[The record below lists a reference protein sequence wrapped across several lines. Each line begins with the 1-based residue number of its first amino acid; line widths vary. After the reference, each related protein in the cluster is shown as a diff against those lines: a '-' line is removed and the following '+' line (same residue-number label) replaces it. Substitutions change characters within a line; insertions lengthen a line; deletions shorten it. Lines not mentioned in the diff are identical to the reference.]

1 MEHEI
6 RKHMHNILAET
17 TNRKKSVWKRLGEI
31 MIEVIII
38 VFAVSFAVFME
49 RQREVHHE
57 EKEVKEFLTGLKTDL
72 KNDIKEMEE
81 DKLVYKDQAKWMNY
95 FGKEEKI
102 NQDSLRRHEWL
113 LWNNTHLLVN
123 NGRYEG
129 FKSSGKI
136 NTIENTELRNN
147 ILDLYQEIIIGLT
160 NNTSGYNELKKDL
173 QRKINYARKHA
184 GQQNDNLAEV
194 LQEQEIKNYCIRL
207 QFTGESVR
215 RYDSAISRSQ
225 RIIELI
231 DSEYPEK

>member
-1 MEHEI
+1 
-6 RKHMHNILAET
+6 MHNILAET
-17 TNRKKSVWKRLGEI
+17 ANRKKSVWKRLGEI
-31 MIEVIII
+31 MVEMIII

-49 RQREVHHE
+49 RQRELHHE
-57 EKEVKEFLTGLKTDL
+57 ENEVKEFLIGLKTDL
-72 KNDIKEMEE
+72 KNDIAEMEE
-81 DKLVYKDQAKWMNY
+81 DKDSYKAQAKWMAY

-102 NQDSLRRHEWL
+102 SKDSLKRYEWI

-147 ILDLYQEIIIGLT
+147 ILDLYQETIVALT
-160 NNTSGYNELKKDL
+160 NNTQGYINLKKDFHRL
-173 QRKINYARKHA
+173 IYQGRKNEGKE
-184 GQQNDNLAEV
+184 NDNLAEV
-194 LQEQEIKNYCIRL
+194 LQSQEVKNYCMRL
-207 QFTGESVR
+207 RFTGEPVR

-231 DSEYPEK
+231 DGEYREK